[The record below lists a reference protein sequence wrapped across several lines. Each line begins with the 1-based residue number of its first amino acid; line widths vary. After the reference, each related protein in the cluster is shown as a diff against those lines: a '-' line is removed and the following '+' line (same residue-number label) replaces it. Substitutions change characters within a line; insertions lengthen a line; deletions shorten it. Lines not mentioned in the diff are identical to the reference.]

1 MQGPRSLATWS
12 LCNSL
17 KAVITECSRNLPN
30 KGAVPT
36 IILPQ
41 NILKAIVW
49 RRSTSGPSADASALN
64 VPFDLE
70 ACSNIVLRIWIS
82 NMETEKPDFDQSFH
96 VEMVRQLDLL
106 PNKFHK
112 ISAED
117 LDHLNEISIDE
128 AERQLSLSSAA
139 MKLFSNFEKLLPI
152 GPIAAKRLGG
162 FASTSKYQPKT

>member
-1 MQGPRSLATWS
+1 
-12 LCNSL
+12 
-17 KAVITECSRNLPN
+17 VPN
-30 KGAVPT
+30 KGPVPT
-36 IILPQ
+36 IIVPQ
-41 NILKAIVW
+41 NILKATVW
-49 RRSTSGPSADASALN
+49 SGSTSGPSADASALN

-82 NMETEKPDFDQSFH
+82 NMQSEKPDLDQSFH
-96 VEMVRQLDLL
+96 VEMVRQLNLL

-128 AERQLSLSSAA
+128 AERQLSLTSAA
-139 MKLFSNFEKLLPI
+139 MRLFSNFEKLLPI
-152 GPIAAKRLGG
+152 GPIAAKKLGG